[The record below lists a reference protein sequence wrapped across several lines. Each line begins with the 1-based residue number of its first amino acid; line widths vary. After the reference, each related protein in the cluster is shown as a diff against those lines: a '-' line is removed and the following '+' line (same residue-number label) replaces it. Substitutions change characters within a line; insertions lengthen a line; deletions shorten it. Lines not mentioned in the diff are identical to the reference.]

1 MSRRRALIDSQN
13 SVICQRGLPHVCA
26 PGRLA
31 APAPALGRPRARLA
45 TLLLRATRLPSKGRR
60 GGLEGVACSCGTG
73 AYKVTDERLTLRQ
86 AAARLGVS
94 ESAIR
99 KRVERGT
106 LPSDKGPDGR
116 RYVYLD
122 SGADNMSDRGAD
134 ASTTHEPD
142 ALISELRTHNDTL
155 REQVAYLQG
164 VIATRDQELA
174 LRAEEIR
181 RRDTALEREQQ
192 LAAMFADRLQALE
205 APSSEAASSSEARES
220 PESSG
225 PTDELGEVQE
235 ELAAEQARR
244 EMAESTLH
252 KGMAEE
258 QRRREGA
265 ERERDDLRRE
275 LYALRAPRE
284 SPETAEEQQGR
295 GEPHSDAPGAPEAVQ
310 RRSLWRRIF
319 GG

>member
-1 MSRRRALIDSQN
+1 
-13 SVICQRGLPHVCA
+13 
-26 PGRLA
+26 
-31 APAPALGRPRARLA
+31 
-45 TLLLRATRLPSKGRR
+45 
-60 GGLEGVACSCGTG
+60 
-73 AYKVTDERLTLRQ
+73 VTDERLTLRQ

-122 SGADNMSDRGAD
+122 SGADNMSYKGAD

-155 REQVAYLQG
+155 REKVAYLQG
-164 VIATRDQELA
+164 VISTRDQELA

-192 LAAMFADRLQALE
+192 LAAMFAERLRELE
-205 APSSEAASSSEARES
+205 APVGSSAARDSDVS
-220 PESSG
+220 PG
-225 PTDELGEVQE
+225 PSDELGEVRE
-235 ELAAEQARR
+235 ELATEQTRR

-252 KGMAEE
+252 EGMAEE
-258 QRRREGA
+258 QRRREEA

-275 LYALRAPRE
+275 LYALREPRE
-284 SPETAEEQQGR
+284 YPETPGEQKGR
-295 GEPHSDAPGAPEAVQ
+295 GKPRASVGEPQESVAKLRPW
-310 RRSLWRRIF
+310 RTLWRRIVR
-319 GG
+319 G